1 MKKLPVLLLCWLFC
15 VAAYAGQTTVTI
27 YTTEGG
33 KKEIGKVVFNDT
45 KYGLLI
51 TPALSSLPPGLHG
64 FHFHQHPNCG
74 DHGMDAGGHYDPNHT
89 NSHKGPY
96 ADGHLG
102 DLPVLYV
109 NADGTANT
117 PTLAPRLKT
126 ADLKGLSVM
135 IHAGGD
141 NYSDTPPLG
150 GGGARIACGSVA

>member
-1 MKKLPVLLLCWLFC
+1 MKKLPILLFTSLCY
-15 VAAYAGQTTVTI
+15 VASHAGQTTVTLF
-27 YTTEGG
+27 TTEGE
-33 KKEIGKVVFNDT
+33 KKEIGTVVFDDT

-51 TPALSSLPPGLHG
+51 KPNLTSLPPGLHG
-64 FHFHQHPNCG
+64 FHLHQHPNCG
-74 DHGMDAGGHYDPNHT
+74 DHGNDAGAHYDPTST
-89 NSHKGPY
+89 NRHQGPY
-96 ADGHLG
+96 GEGHLG
-102 DLPVLYV
+102 DLPALYV

-150 GGGARIACGSVA
+150 GGGARIACGSVS